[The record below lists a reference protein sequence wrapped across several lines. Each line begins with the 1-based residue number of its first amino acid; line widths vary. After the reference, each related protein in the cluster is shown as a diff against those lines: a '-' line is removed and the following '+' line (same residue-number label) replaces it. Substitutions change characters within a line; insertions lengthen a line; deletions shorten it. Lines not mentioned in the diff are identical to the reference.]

1 MALVKRRREEDIRRL
16 RPVVSNEGIVRRAL
30 KVEILE
36 VDIGEAVTRGRQVDQ
51 PSSCADQRRDAVD
64 EDKVAQVI
72 GAELRFIAIGR
83 TAERVAIT
91 PAFAMMTSKGFPAV
105 SNASAQ
111 ARFSDWQDPN
121 AANRR
126 TGTPHEGMLDKRHVS
141 LRDTP

>member
-1 MALVKRRREEDIRRL
+1 MAAQLCLYASRIYSRCAYATLPMALVKRRREEDIRRL

-72 GAELRFIAIGR
+72 GAELRFIANRAYGR
-83 TAERVAIT
+83 TVW
-91 PAFAMMTSKGFPAV
+91 P
-105 SNASAQ
+105 
-111 ARFSDWQDPN
+111 
-121 AANRR
+121 
-126 TGTPHEGMLDKRHVS
+126 LLRH
-141 LRDTP
+141 LR